1 MEFLLP
7 KGQLKGLS
15 EEDQKAAKDEAFNQ
29 FLLGS
34 IFGGGGIST
43 GYQAVQNIIPNLQKQ
58 RQQQGLLQELG
69 AINKDFFP
77 SPEQEQA
84 QALNANLGRPR
95 TASSPYSLGTALGT
109 PQANVQP
116 QALQGEAPNYADL
129 QTRLARL
136 ALNPNAAQM
145 IPSLS
150 SAFGAF
156 KPNVVEGVA
165 YDIRNRPTSVLQR
178 ADLKTGL
185 QLGGDVQNGNVTFNA
200 GPIPGFVNAQARNE
214 LPPLATGQQRTFD
227 RFGNVLGVGTAP
239 GAAESTQELEGA
251 KAQGQARGQVEQVIG
266 ADGRTYYVPRSALL
280 NQPPRAGGAG
290 TTPPVGGSLGA
301 VAKISPEQATLDAAA
316 NERFLAFSKKALES
330 ADSASGRKIAAEQ
343 LYDLATQVN
352 NNKLTGLQA
361 GIAGY
366 MNAIP
371 GVGKLFEQDI
381 TDVTRMTQMIKT
393 AQLEKTAMQKGAAS
407 NLDATTIEKSYASIT
422 DPASST
428 RMAAAFEVALADKD
442 VAKNQFVEAYT
453 GNPGKASTAWQN
465 SPDNKPLFN
474 HPKFDQ
480 FLNEQVN
487 SWAKGGAQGKPI
499 LPAGFQFGT
508 GKTSGSYLIKKPD
521 GTIYRI
527 GQ

>member
-1 MEFLLP
+1 
-7 KGQLKGLS
+7 
-15 EEDQKAAKDEAFNQ
+15 
-29 FLLGS
+29 
-34 IFGGGGIST
+34 
-43 GYQAVQNIIPNLQKQ
+43 LQKQ

-95 TASSPYSLGTALGT
+95 QASSPYALGTALGA
-109 PQANVQP
+109 PQANVAP

-136 ALNPNAAQM
+136 SLNPNAAPM
-145 IPSLS
+145 ISNLS

-185 QLGGDVQNGNVTFNA
+185 TLGGNVENGNVTFNA
-200 GPIPGFVNAQARNE
+200 GSIPGFVNAQARNE
-214 LPPLATGQQRTFD
+214 LPPLATGQERTFD
-227 RFGNVLGVGTAP
+227 RFNNVSGVRTAP
-239 GAAESTQELEGA
+239 GAFQSTEELA
-251 KAQGQARGQVEQVIG
+251 RAQAQGQASGQVEQVVG
-266 ADGRTYYVPRSALL
+266 ADGKTYFVPRSSLL
-280 NQPPRAGGAG
+280 TQRPTAGQPVAPIGGVTAG
-290 TTPPVGGSLGA
+290 GA
-301 VAKISPEQATLDAAA
+301 VAKVSPAQATLDLAA
-316 NERFLAFSKKALES
+316 NDRFLAFSKSSLES
-330 ADSASGRKIAAEQ
+330 ASSAGGRKIAAEQ

-361 GIAGY
+361 GISSY

-381 TDVTRMTQMIKT
+381 TDVTRMTQLIKT
-393 AQLEKTAMQKGAAS
+393 AQLDKTASQKGAAS
-407 NLDATTIEKSYASIT
+407 NFDAKTIGESYASIT

-442 VAKNQFVEAYT
+442 IAQNQFVENYT
-453 GNPGKASTAWQN
+453 GDPKKAVSAWQS

-474 HPKFDQ
+474 HPKFNQ
-480 FLNEQVN
+480 FLSEQVN
-487 SWAKGGAQGKPI
+487 TWAQGGAQGKPV

-508 GKTSGSYLIKKPD
+508 G
-521 GTIYRI
+521 
-527 GQ
+527 